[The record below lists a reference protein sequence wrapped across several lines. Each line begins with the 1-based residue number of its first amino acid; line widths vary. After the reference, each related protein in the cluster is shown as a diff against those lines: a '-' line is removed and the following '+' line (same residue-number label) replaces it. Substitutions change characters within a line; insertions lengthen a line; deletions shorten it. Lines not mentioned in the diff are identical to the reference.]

1 MESTMHVLWRKLWK
15 DFKSAKDVWVHKRVA
30 PGILSVACGLFSV
43 MIEMTHHVYHV
54 LALWQ

>member
-1 MESTMHVLWRKLWK
+1 MYVLWRKLWK

-30 PGILSVACGLFSV
+30 PRILSVACGLFSV
-43 MIEMTHHVYHV
+43 IIEMTHHVNHV